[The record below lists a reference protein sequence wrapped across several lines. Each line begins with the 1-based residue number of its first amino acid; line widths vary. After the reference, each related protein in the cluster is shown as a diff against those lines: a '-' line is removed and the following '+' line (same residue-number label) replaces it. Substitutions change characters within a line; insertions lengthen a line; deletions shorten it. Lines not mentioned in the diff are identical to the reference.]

1 MDLSRLKS
9 DDFAPFLNQIFRVQL
24 AGVPPIEL
32 ELILVADL
40 KEMRP
45 LTPEQRQPFRLHF
58 RGPVSDHYLIQ
69 RLYLLEHE
77 VMGQLEIFITPLGP
91 EAGRMRYEAIF
102 A

>member
-9 DDFAPFLNQIFRVQL
+9 DDFAPFLHQIFRVQL
-24 AGVPPIEL
+24 EGVPPIEL

-45 LTPEQRQPFRLHF
+45 LTPEQRQPFRLCF
-58 RGPVSDHYLIQ
+58 LGPVSDYYLIQ
-69 RLYLLEHE
+69 RLYLLDHE
-77 VMGQLEIFITPLGP
+77 VMGALEIFITPLGP
-91 EAGRMRYEAIF
+91 DAGRMRYEAIF